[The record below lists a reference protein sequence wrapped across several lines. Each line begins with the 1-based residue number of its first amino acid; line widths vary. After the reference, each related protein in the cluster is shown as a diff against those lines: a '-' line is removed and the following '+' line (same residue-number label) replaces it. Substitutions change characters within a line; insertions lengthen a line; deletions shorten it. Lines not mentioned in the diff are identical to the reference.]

1 MDNYNNLI
9 EQLKMYNPI
18 KTSSVFSSLLLNPKY
33 HYHQYTLEMIVKYC
47 LSFCKGSQTPTREL
61 IKNIYNEIHNNGRY
75 GVSLSGGNNINVTN
89 NHIVNNVYPKI
100 NLKMRFILITM
111 TLFFKDNYNK

>member
-61 IKNIYNEIHNNGRY
+61 IKNIYNEIHNN
-75 GVSLSGGNNINVTN
+75 VSMMEDPLTSSLG
-89 NHIVNNVYPKI
+89 HPK
-100 NLKMRFILITM
+100 
-111 TLFFKDNYNK
+111 LFDISF

>member
-9 EQLKMYNPI
+9 EQLKIYDPI

-61 IKNIYNEIHNNGRY
+61 IKNIYNEIHGERILKFGIESQLRHYSNYYQYDN
-75 GVSLSGGNNINVTN
+75 VNTNIIFPRSS
-89 NHIVNNVYPKI
+89 HEKPIA
-100 NLKMRFILITM
+100 F
-111 TLFFKDNYNK
+111 YNQAIKLYV